1 MVLFIEAGRTVM
13 KPSKPR
19 LMEWAKSNFEPRFEH
34 GDQAQAAHLCGTDD
48 GSKLGAG
55 FGRLTKASFEWT
67 VQYDEVILVLE
78 GKVTAITQTETL
90 KAGRLDTIWLPA
102 GTRVTYQAEDALIF
116 YAIQPAD
123 WAQPNSTEG

>member
-1 MVLFIEAGRTVM
+1 M

-19 LMEWAKSNFEPRFEH
+19 VMEWAKSNFEPRFEH

-67 VQYDEVILVLE
+67 VQYDEIILVLE
-78 GKVTAITQTETL
+78 GEVTAITETKTL
-90 KAGRLDTIWLPA
+90 TAGRMDTIWLPA

-123 WAQPNSTEG
+123 WAQPDSAEG

>member
-19 LMEWAKSNFEPRFEH
+19 VMEWAKSNFEPRFEH

-123 WAQPNSTEG
+123 WAQPKSTEG

>member
-1 MVLFIEAGRTVM
+1 MVLFIEAERTVM

-19 LMEWAKSNFEPRFEH
+19 VMEWAKSNFEPRFEH

-123 WAQPNSTEG
+123 WAQPNSTER

>member
-1 MVLFIEAGRTVM
+1 M

-19 LMEWAKSNFEPRFEH
+19 VMEWAKSNFEPRFEH

-55 FGRLTKASFEWT
+55 FGRLTKALFEWT

-123 WAQPNSTEG
+123 WAQPKSTEG

>member
-1 MVLFIEAGRTVM
+1 MVLFIEAGRAVM

-19 LMEWAKSNFEPRFEH
+19 VMEWAKSNFEPRFEH

-123 WAQPNSTEG
+123 WAQPKSTEG

>member
-19 LMEWAKSNFEPRFEH
+19 VMEWAKSNFEPRFEH

-67 VQYDEVILVLE
+67 VQYDEIILVLE
-78 GKVTAITQTETL
+78 GKVTAITETETL

-123 WAQPNSTEG
+123 WAQPDSTEG

>member
-19 LMEWAKSNFEPRFEH
+19 VMEWAKSNFEPRFEH